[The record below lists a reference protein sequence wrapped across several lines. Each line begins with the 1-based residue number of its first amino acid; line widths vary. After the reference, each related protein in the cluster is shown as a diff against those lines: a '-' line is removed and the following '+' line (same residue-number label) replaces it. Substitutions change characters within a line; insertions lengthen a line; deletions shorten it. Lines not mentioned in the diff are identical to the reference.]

1 MAQNV
6 SIFALPIYW
15 LVVMATRM
23 YTPFHIKRNTS
34 PSASTTN
41 GSTNNPTS
49 DPEAHPLASNANPH
63 SSHLISS
70 LQKSLSPSAY
80 YRWERIQHAHRNGM
94 ENMAF
99 FYAAVILGNFA
110 RLNALELNLCSWLF
124 VGARIVY
131 VFVYIGVETEKAS
144 YARSAA
150 FGVGVFLCWWLLLR
164 AGVFVLYGYHELH

>member
-34 PSASTTN
+34 PSTR
-41 GSTNNPTS
+41 PTPQS
-49 DPEAHPLASNANPH
+49 AATSSPDHPLASNANPH
-63 SSHLISS
+63 SSDLVCS

-110 RLNALELNLCSWLF
+110 RLNALELNLCS
-124 VGARIVY
+124 
-131 VFVYIGVETEKAS
+131 
-144 YARSAA
+144 
-150 FGVGVFLCWWLLLR
+150 
-164 AGVFVLYGYHELH
+164 